1 MEEVKFKEIIIKRI
15 PRVLFSGIGAYDR
28 SQMTFGCELS
38 GKDGR
43 HKTGLTTE
51 EQKRFEEE
59 LNLPKGTLSASAEN
73 TWWGDNIS
81 FTFDKNKP
89 NRFIIDSPMSELKYK
104 ILLASSKVAKSEL
117 DKHKNPNAI
126 FYIVDNELKAQVE
139 SAQADEKFEA
149 MELLLKLNTQERRA
163 ALRLFGKK
171 GVDTLSEVVV
181 KAELLK
187 QIEKDPKEFS
197 SILSDKRLK
206 VRMIAEE
213 LVDYGIIGKHGVY
226 YRNGD
231 DTIASSTDEV
241 IDYLEDLKN
250 QSVLLAMKSRLDKIK
265 KGKKVD

>member
-1 MEEVKFKEIIIKRI
+1 MGEVAFREIIIKRI
-15 PRVLFSGIGAYDR
+15 PRALFSGIGAYDK
-28 SQMTFGCELS
+28 SGTSFGCELS

-43 HKTGLTTE
+43 FKTGLTSE
-51 EQKRFEEE
+51 EQAKFEVD

-81 FTFDKNKP
+81 FTFDRNKA

-104 ILLASSKVAKSEL
+104 VLLASSKVAKSEL
-117 DKHKNPNAI
+117 ERHKNPNAI
-126 FYIVDNELKAQVE
+126 FYIVDNELKAQAE

-149 MELLLKLNTQERRA
+149 MELLMKLNTQERRS

-171 GVDTLSEVVV
+171 GVDNLSEVVV
-181 KAELLK
+181 KSELIK

-206 VRMIAEE
+206 VRMVAEE
-213 LVDYGIIGKHGVY
+213 LVDYGIIGKHGHY
-226 YRNGD
+226 YKNGD
-231 DTIASSTDEV
+231 DTVASSTDEL